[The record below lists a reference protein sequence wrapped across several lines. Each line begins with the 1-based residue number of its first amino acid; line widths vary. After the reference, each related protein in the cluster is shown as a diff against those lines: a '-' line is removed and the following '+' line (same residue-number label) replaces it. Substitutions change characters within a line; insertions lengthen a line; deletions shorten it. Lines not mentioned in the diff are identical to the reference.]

1 MKKLFLAAALILAV
15 FINSVYA
22 EGFSDGDKQI
32 KNQISDFSAKL
43 KKDYVYLYW
52 RITNPDQVSTI
63 SIDYRKAGTENYQR
77 IDLVNFNTFDKKETR
92 DSAESF
98 IYSIKSKLK
107 ENGVYYFKVTL
118 FDNNNNEISFDQIK
132 VGVSGIADF
141 KLHQNNPNPFNPST
155 VISYELLN
163 AGKVSLK
170 VYNMTGKEVAALVDD
185 FQNPGVYN
193 FEFNANNYGELSSGI
208 YFYKLQ
214 TSYSSD
220 IKKMILTK

>member
-1 MKKLFLAAALILAV
+1 MKKLFLTAALIFAV
-15 FINSVYA
+15 FFQSAYA
-22 EGFSDGDKQI
+22 DDGEQI

-43 KKDYVYLYW
+43 KKEYVYLYW
-52 RITNPDQVSTI
+52 RINNPQQVNTI

-77 IDLVNFNTFDKKETR
+77 IDLVNFNTYDKKETR

-118 FDNNNNEISFDQIK
+118 FDNNNNEIGFDQIK

-155 VISYELLN
+155 VISYELLTP
-163 AGKVSLK
+163 GKVSLK
-170 VYNMTGKEVAALVDD
+170 VYNMTGKEVATLVDD

-214 TSYSSD
+214 TNYSSD